1 MDVEVAKEDEHDHH
15 VAGQQVLTPA
25 REVAPRA
32 YRVDRVREG
41 DAELQLQQQ
50 QFKFI
55 YLSHLASLG
64 LHS

>member
-1 MDVEVAKEDEHDHH
+1 
-15 VAGQQVLTPA
+15 LTPA